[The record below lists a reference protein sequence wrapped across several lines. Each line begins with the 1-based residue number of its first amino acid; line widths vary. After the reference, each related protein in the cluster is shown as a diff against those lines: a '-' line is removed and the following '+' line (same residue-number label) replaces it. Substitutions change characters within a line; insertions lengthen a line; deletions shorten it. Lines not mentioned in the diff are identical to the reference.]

1 MKKSWIVN
9 AAVVLLAAIVI
20 LGSRPFTQTDNEP
33 GQPSPHA
40 ITQ

>member
-1 MKKSWIVN
+1 MKRSWIILV
-9 AAVVLLAAIVI
+9 AVVALVALFF
-20 LGSRPFTQTDNEP
+20 LTSRPFTQSGDEP